1 MSHQATVL
9 RRGGCIEEAARAAVT
24 LDRGVGDLREMLG
37 RHLPIYTELQEL
49 GQVGGIISP
58 EGEWTSNVYQDESN
72 LDGPSEQLEVVVVV
86 PDQEGVAFRQANTP
100 AQLPF
105 RCVALP
111 SN

>member
-1 MSHQATVL
+1 
-9 RRGGCIEEAARAAVT
+9 
-24 LDRGVGDLREMLG
+24 MLG
-37 RHLPIYTELQEL
+37 RRLPDYFELKEL

-58 EGEWTSNVYQDESN
+58 EGEWTSNVYQDASN
-72 LDGPSEQLEVVVVV
+72 GTDPSEQLEVVVVV